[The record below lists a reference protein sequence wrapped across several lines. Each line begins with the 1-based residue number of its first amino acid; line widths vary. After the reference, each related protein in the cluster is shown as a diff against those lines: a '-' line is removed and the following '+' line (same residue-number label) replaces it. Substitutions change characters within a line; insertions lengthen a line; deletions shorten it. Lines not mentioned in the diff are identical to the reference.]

1 MAKVKQIV
9 RNQEVQDIE
18 PVEILDENPSIPED
32 SNNNVSDV
40 IDEIEN
46 HAEET
51 KEIKEENFDF
61 TESED
66 VNEQQPENKGSSLN
80 GDFLITIIDRTIP
93 LGLKYGTEYF
103 NKNVRV
109 NINKLRLDY
118 EEKELLKPAAD
129 SVASRIFNNLTD
141 VQQLLLGLSVIYANK
156 MDEAISKKENE

>member
-156 MDEAISKKENE
+156 LDEAISKKENE